1 MNVDKREYLSAL
13 LDDAA
18 GDFEQR
24 RLAEE
29 VSKDEDLAKTMGR
42 YALVGELMRSRSEQ
56 PVVMAKPDF
65 LAGIQAG
72 IAEEEEHDT
81 PLDID
86 PPLPKAQV
94 TSDKVIPL
102 SQAKPKHSQ
111 AVWRYG
117 MAAAVGAVAMAGIL
131 SQTNLLTGSQPN
143 ANELVAHNAPVM
155 MSQPQALVASAHM
168 PVVQPQNTMVMPV
181 AATYTQQPIARMDPQ
196 LRALLKQYLAEHVR
210 YAPTTTLAPTVSAV
224 AYQQQ

>member
-29 VSKDEDLAKTMGR
+29 VSKDDDLAQTMGR

-56 PVVMAKPDF
+56 PVVMAKRDF

-72 IAEEEEHDT
+72 IAQEEEHDV

-86 PPLPKAQV
+86 PPLPKNQTE
-94 TSDKVIPL
+94 TSVVSLPQTRSKRT
-102 SQAKPKHSQ
+102 QG
-111 AVWRYG
+111 VWRYG
-117 MAAAVGAVAMAGIL
+117 MAAAVGAITMAGVL
-131 SQTNLLTGSQPN
+131 SQTNLLTGVQSN
-143 ANELVAHNAPVM
+143 DMLATNNHAVVM
-155 MSQPQALVASAHM
+155 QPQALMTSNIPT
-168 PVVQPQNTMVMPV
+168 PVTTQPQAAVMMPV
-181 AATYTQQPIARMDPQ
+181 AATYTQQPVARMDPQ